1 MEISREM
8 AIREI
13 ESIRRDLLMWEKEL
27 KKPTLIDAKGKE
39 KPEFK
44 NNDIPKGLSVSSL
57 KAIPVPQFRA
67 ELTVMAHKLEA
78 LAST

>member
-13 ESIRRDLLMWEKEL
+13 ENIRRDLLIWEKEL
-27 KKPTLIDAKGKE
+27 KKPCFIDPKGNE
-39 KPEFK
+39 RLEFK

-57 KAIPVPQFRA
+57 KSIPVSQMRA
-67 ELTVMAHKLEA
+67 ELAVLAHKLEA
-78 LAST
+78 MASS